1 MHASVLSL
9 ASLLLF
15 QLQVAPAESV
25 RLESPRPNAATAPES
40 APTTRQPIA
49 TQWGAPVTNK
59 AKGPPSTMPP
69 STMPSS
75 TNPPAATRGNALR
88 SHATV
93 NETASSKETATP
105 SASVTSSE
113 QLAGTVRPAASAPP
127 RVIFDGEI
135 RPAAAEQTE
144 DDDQAM
150 GAEPGDDVAQSSPFA
165 PGVAEPPV
173 EDTDAPP
180 SGPPPA
186 TRPSWSIPPANRAP
200 REEVEV
206 EGETPMAPPPRPQF
220 ALPPT
225 IAGQGA
231 PFTPGGAAT
240 GTDFAAVSRANFE
253 AGGSAANAPLLVK
266 HSLTP
271 PEAEDWRLPGQPLA
285 LYSALERAT
294 DRVSRMAM
302 VRAYWRMTADTAAY
316 YWSVEEGSFISG
328 LEPSNRN
335 TDQSL
340 LASARLSAQSQLQ
353 RAKVTATGSQNDLAD
368 LARFAT
374 RDPAPLP
381 RDLPLVSAYQTKFE
395 KIFANRTPPA
405 GLRRIALS
413 IPLQLELVETQASLV
428 AADTDLIQQLN
439 QEYRQGQGSLES
451 IIAAH
456 DRLHKHRV
464 EFLQAVRL
472 YNELIAEYALAI
484 GGSTNNLTLVSMLI
498 RNPATPRTAQA
509 VRRDASSSPSTGTYL
524 PGQYPAGQYPPGQYP
539 AGQPM
544 AGQPTNPGARGGYP
558 NQGANGSSRAANG
571 STNSGA
577 SPRTSSRSGTWMAP
591 RTAVRD
597 EAVRGSVAEGQQ
609 MPAFADGPP
618 AFQNAPRTF
627 QEPTGEPAYPAETQ
641 FDGAD
646 SRPVLGTPQPE

>member
-25 RLESPRPNAATAPES
+25 RLESPRPNDGTAAES
-40 APTTRQPIA
+40 APATRQPIA
-49 TQWGAPVTNK
+49 TQWGAPITKK

-69 STMPSS
+69 STMPPSTIPPS
-75 TNPPAATRGNALR
+75 TNTPAATRGNALR
-88 SHATV
+88 SHASPNDTV
-93 NETASSKETATP
+93 PP
-105 SASVTSSE
+105 SATGRSSE
-113 QLAGTVRPAASAPP
+113 QPAGTVRPPASGPP
-127 RVIFDGEI
+127 SVILDGEI

-144 DDDQAM
+144 EADQAVS
-150 GAEPGDDVAQSSPFA
+150 AEPGDGAAHSSPFA
-165 PGVAEPPV
+165 PGVVEPSV
-173 EDTDAPP
+173 ENSDAPP

-186 TRPSWSIPPANRAP
+186 ARPTWSIPAANRAP
-200 REEVEV
+200 QEEVEV
-206 EGETPMAPPPRPQF
+206 VEETPITPPPGPQF

-231 PFTPGGAAT
+231 PFAPGGAAT
-240 GTDFAAVSRANFE
+240 GTEFAAVSRANFE

-294 DRVSRMAM
+294 DRVSRMSM
-302 VRAYWRMTADTAAY
+302 VRAYWRMTADAAAY

-353 RAKVTATGSQNDLAD
+353 RAKVTATASQNDLAD

-428 AADTDLIQQLN
+428 AADTDVIQQLN

-451 IIAAH
+451 IIVAH

-498 RNPATPRTAQA
+498 RNPTTPRTAQA
-509 VRRDASSSPSTGTYL
+509 VRRDATSSNPET
-524 PGQYPAGQYPPGQYP
+524 YPPGQYSAGQYS
-539 AGQPM
+539 AGQPT
-544 AGQPTNPGARGGYP
+544 AGPPTNPGARGGYP

-597 EAVRGSVAEGQQ
+597 EAVRGSVAEGRQ
-609 MPAFADGPP
+609 MPAFTDGPP

-627 QEPTGEPAYPAETQ
+627 QEPAGEPTYPAETP